1 MWEPYTRATLFLTY
15 IQGGNTTEWVDQLGN
30 WLDLQVDP
38 CNHHHT
44 MVVDKWLWESVE
56 LAFNCQYTD
65 KLTQE
70 WAMAELK
77 VGIKMQG
84 KELDD
89 YISHFKSLIR
99 HAGLTINNQL
109 VLNIFTAGLPYA
121 MYKELYSLQPPLI
134 TYEQWRVAAIKQQK
148 RFIHL
153 KGQQDRF
160 KWRLEAFKTP
170 HNNQS
175 NQQGPFK
182 APKEDNVMDT
192 MPGRMHARMAEAEDF
207 LPGGYRWGQ
216 ATANPNNQRW
226 MQGNNREVICF
237 NCNKPGHIACNCPH
251 NQQQPQQQHQWQPH
265 PGPSHTCQSK
275 VNENHEQVCTVCN
288 DRTAEQRAQD
298 WLSNIANKQDDIKEL
313 VMQQVLGGGDGQDF

>member
-1 MWEPYTRATLFLTY
+1 
-15 IQGGNTTEWVDQLGN
+15 
-30 WLDLQVDP
+30 
-38 CNHHHT
+38 
-44 MVVDKWLWESVE
+44 
-56 LAFNCQYTD
+56 
-65 KLTQE
+65 
-70 WAMAELK
+70 MAELK

-99 HAGLTINNQL
+99 HAGLTINDQL
-109 VLNIFTAGLPYA
+109 VLDIFTAGLPYA

-134 TYEQWRVAAIKQQK
+134 TYEQWRVTAIEQQK

-170 HNNQS
+170 HNN
-175 NQQGPFK
+175 
-182 APKEDNVMDT
+182 
-192 MPGRMHARMAEAEDF
+192 EDF

-237 NCNKPGHIACNCPH
+237 NCNKPGHIACNCPQK
-251 NQQQPQQQHQWQPH
+251 QQ
-265 PGPSHTCQSK
+265 
-275 VNENHEQVCTVCN
+275 
-288 DRTAEQRAQD
+288 
-298 WLSNIANKQDDIKEL
+298 
-313 VMQQVLGGGDGQDF
+313 